1 MKQRMSSL
9 LSVAL
14 AASLLAACSNGGG
27 GEAKAE
33 NKNGTAATT
42 QQSAANML
50 AAHKG
55 VNQAPVPLK
64 MERIG
69 LHDVRVEMTA
79 QITDI
84 EIDKGKTHY
93 TAVKRNRSDSH
104 HNRQEKK
111 SVRRAENN
119 GRPGAFFISVLRRL
133 DPFCCPWRFAHS
145 MQQISAGQSS
155 HWISAFK

>member
-1 MKQRMSSL
+1 MKRNVSTL

-14 AASLLAACSNGGG
+14 VASRLAACSNGGG

-42 QQSAANML
+42 QRSAANML

-55 VNQAPVPLK
+55 LNQAPVPLK

-84 EIDKGKTHY
+84 EIDKGKTYY
-93 TAVKRNRSDSH
+93 TAVKRKRSDSH
-104 HNRQEKK
+104 HNRKK
-111 SVRRAENN
+111 ESVRQAANN
-119 GRPGAFFISVLRRL
+119 GRSGVLL
-133 DPFCCPWRFAHS
+133 
-145 MQQISAGQSS
+145 ISAPKWLGRCCVSKGNDQTDP
-155 HWISAFK
+155 

>member
-1 MKQRMSSL
+1 MKRNVSTL

-14 AASLLAACSNGGG
+14 VASRLAACSNGGG

-55 VNQAPVPLK
+55 LNQAPVPLK
-64 MERIG
+64 MERVG

-84 EIDKGKTHY
+84 EIDKGKIYKAWTFNGQAPGPLVVVNEGDTIHL
-93 TAVKRNRSDSH
+93 TSKNSDPDVPHCMDNHAV
-104 HNRQEKK
+104 
-111 SVRRAENN
+111 
-119 GRPGAFFISVLRRL
+119 I
-133 DPFCCPWRFAHS
+133 
-145 MQQISAGQSS
+145 
-155 HWISAFK
+155 

>member
-64 MERIG
+64 MERVG
-69 LHDVRVEMTA
+69 PHDVHIEMTA

-84 EIDKGKTHY
+84 EIDKGKTYY
-93 TAVKRNRSDSH
+93 TAVKRKRSDSH
-104 HNRQEKK
+104 HNRKKK
-111 SVRRAENN
+111 SVRQAANN
-119 GRPGAFFISVLRRL
+119 GRSGVLL
-133 DPFCCPWRFAHS
+133 
-145 MQQISAGQSS
+145 ISAPKWLGRCCVSKGNDQTDP
-155 HWISAFK
+155 

>member
-1 MKQRMSSL
+1 MKRNVSTL

-14 AASLLAACSNGGG
+14 VASLLAACSNGGG

-55 VNQAPVPLK
+55 LNQAPVPLK

-84 EIDKGKTHY
+84 EIDKGKTYY
-93 TAVKRNRSDSH
+93 TAVKRKRSDSH
-104 HNRQEKK
+104 HNQKK
-111 SVRRAENN
+111 SVRQAANN
-119 GRPGAFFISVLRRL
+119 GRSGVLL
-133 DPFCCPWRFAHS
+133 
-145 MQQISAGQSS
+145 ISAPKWLGRCCVSKGNDQTDP
-155 HWISAFK
+155 